1 MSPEAFRYMDEYV
14 DRSTGA
20 GSSVV
25 DERISNPPWWR
36 VEDGDEAKRAKKVS
50 YIMDSKIVDDVCIHY
65 DPWSRSNMFSHWLG
79 SMVERIWHY
88 LFIFMFAGGMFF
100 WIYTSQSDMECSDAA
115 ADDLKCRPKW
125 FDEQI
130 TAMSLVATK
139 ISHLAHLVLVTYLAI
154 NYKRFN
160 SIYWNCREVQ
170 GAINNLALIVGSSLD
185 HEKKDEISL
194 SFRKNFERH
203 LNLLHMLMY
212 AAPKTSP
219 IIQHLVTLET
229 LRDQEALGMKL
240 LADEE
245 EYHVLRAVQHPQH
258 PDKPTNG
265 VELPGSS
272 GTGPM
277 NHVLIW
283 LVMGF
288 NKAIDHE
295 VFRDN
300 IGHSRSVSLSV
311 NFNKNIRVLRGAMA
325 KFGFEQ
331 AFMVPLAYAQMLQH
345 LVDVLCILSPFTVMY
360 GINTDIIKQAGYD
373 EYNRYITI
381 YFTLFAIAIYV
392 GFYQGLLA
400 LAQVL
405 QNPLG
410 TRIELRGPKKY
421 KHPDLYLKEFSI
433 NVKQILKQTRCLTY
447 TFFNVSDFAPDVC
460 HKR

>member
-1 MSPEAFRYMDEYV
+1 MDQYV

-25 DERISNPPWWR
+25 DESISNPPWWR
-36 VEDGDEAKRAKKVS
+36 VEDGDAAKRAKKIA
-50 YIMDSKIVDDVCIHY
+50 YIMDSEIVDDVCKSY
-65 DPWSRSNMFSHWLG
+65 NPWSRCEMFSHWLG
-79 SMVERIWHY
+79 SMFERIWHY
-88 LFIFMFAGGMFF
+88 LFVFMFAGGMFF
-100 WIYTSQSDMECSDAA
+100 LIYVVDAKSKCGDTA
-115 ADDLKCRPKW
+115 VDDLKCRPKW

-130 TAMSLVATK
+130 TAMSLLAAR
-139 ISHLAHLVLVTYLAI
+139 ISPLAHLALVTYLAM
-154 NYKRFN
+154 NYRRFN
-160 SIYWNCREVQ
+160 NIYWNCREVQ
-170 GAINNLALIVGSSLD
+170 GAINNLALIVGSSID
-185 HEKKDEISL
+185 HDKKDEISI

-203 LNLLHMLMY
+203 LNLLHVLMY

-219 IIQHLVTLET
+219 IIQHLVNLET

-240 LADEE
+240 LADED
-245 EYHVLRAVQHPQH
+245 EYHVLRAVQHPLH
-258 PDKPTNG
+258 PDKPVHG
-265 VELPGSS
+265 VDLPGSS

-277 NHVLIW
+277 NTVLIW

-311 NFNKNIRVLRGAMA
+311 NFNRNIRVLRGAMA

-331 AFMVPLAYAQMLQH
+331 ACAVPLAYAQMLQH

-373 EYNRYITI
+373 EHNRYVTI

-410 TRIELRGPKKY
+410 TKIEMRGPKNAK
-421 KHPDLYLKEFSI
+421 KPRLFLKEHSI

-447 TFFNVSDFAPDVC
+447 TFFNASDFAPDVC
-460 HKR
+460 HTR